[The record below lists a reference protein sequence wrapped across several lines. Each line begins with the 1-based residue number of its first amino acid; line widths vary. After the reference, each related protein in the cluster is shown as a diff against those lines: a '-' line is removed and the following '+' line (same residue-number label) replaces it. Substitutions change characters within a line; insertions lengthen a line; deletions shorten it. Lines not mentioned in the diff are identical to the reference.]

1 MTSRKGKSSSSDQ
14 LLRHDEHSIKSVR
27 AKIAMF
33 STQNSAD
40 SLQDTTSS
48 ANNSNNNSML
58 RSTPSPVGNG
68 GRNSLS
74 VQPSSRVITSTPSSN
89 NSVPPSSKKINYDLE
104 SKAGMPYH
112 RSMIN
117 VSSDSQDIGI
127 SQSQSIASE
136 KSQSHAD
143 LTKSDELAG
152 YKNQKPHLTRVSSSE
167 NAGAD
172 VRLRSRALQNYNL
185 DHSQHGRSQS
195 LLEID
200 SNNVALSEDTNS
212 NVNNAGLFRND
223 NTSNSNNSSKKI
235 VSDRSQSSSALLITP
250 SIFDETPSSKSNLIH
265 SRRRHTLTKL
275 KGNRLFDHFCI
286 STNLY
291 TIFDNSNLKLIL
303 LYFVI

>member
-1 MTSRKGKSSSSDQ
+1 
-14 LLRHDEHSIKSVR
+14 
-27 AKIAMF
+27 MF
-33 STQNSAD
+33 STQKSVE
-40 SLQDTTSS
+40 SIQDTS
-48 ANNSNNNSML
+48 ANVNNSNTSAIL

-74 VQPSSRVITSTPSSN
+74 AHPTSRVLTSTSSTSTPSS
-89 NSVPPSSKKINYDLE
+89 SVPPSSKKFNPDLE
-104 SKAGMPYH
+104 SKVGMPYH

-117 VSSDSQDIGI
+117 VSSDSPDIGI
-127 SQSQSIASE
+127 SQSQSITSE

-143 LTKSDELAG
+143 LTKSNELAG
-152 YKNQKPHLTRVSSSE
+152 YKNQKPHLTRVNSSE
-167 NAGAD
+167 NAVAD
-172 VRLRSRALQNYNL
+172 VRLRSRALQSYNL

-223 NTSNSNNSSKKI
+223 NTSKSNTSSKKI

-275 KGNRLFDHFCI
+275 KGNRLFDQFCI

-291 TIFDNSNLKLIL
+291 NI
-303 LYFVI
+303 

>member
-33 STQNSAD
+33 STQNSVD

-74 VQPSSRVITSTPSSN
+74 AQPPSRVITSTPSLN

-172 VRLRSRALQNYNL
+172 VRLRSRALQSYNL

-212 NVNNAGLFRND
+212 NVNNTGLFKNN
-223 NTSNSNNSSKKI
+223 NTSKSNTSIKKI

-275 KGNRLFDHFCI
+275 KGNRLFDHFNS
-286 STNLY
+286 STNLSQY
-291 TIFDNSNLKLIL
+291 MIIKIL
-303 LYFVI
+303 NYFYCIL